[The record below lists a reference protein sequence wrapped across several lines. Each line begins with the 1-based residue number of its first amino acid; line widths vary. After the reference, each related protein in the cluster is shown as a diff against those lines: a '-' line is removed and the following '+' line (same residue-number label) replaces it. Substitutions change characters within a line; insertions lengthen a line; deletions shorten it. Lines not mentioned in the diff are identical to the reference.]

1 MKTGNK
7 KKSQKKI
14 QIKGKM
20 PLSVH
25 FFRDAE
31 ADALNVERCQLDKAT
46 LIACA
51 VKRLREDLG
60 NVPDSGKKPFRMT
73 QEIYW
78 ELLAWLFRSFLA
90 VTTFAFVV
98 AGYQALRCRP
108 RDGSKRRK

>member
-1 MKTGNK
+1 MKTENK

-25 FFRDAE
+25 FSGIGSGRAE
-31 ADALNVERCQLDKAT
+31 HGTRQLDKAT
-46 LIACA
+46 MIACA
-51 VKRLREDLG
+51 VKRIREDLG
-60 NVPDSGKKPFRMT
+60 NVPDSGKNPRMT

-90 VTTFAFVV
+90 VTAFAFVV
-98 AGYQALRCRP
+98 AGIPDPAQPPAQGP
-108 RDGSKRRK
+108 QP

>member
-1 MKTGNK
+1 MKTENK

-31 ADALNVERCQLDKAT
+31 ADALNMERCQLDKAT

-60 NVPDSGKKPFRMT
+60 NVPDSYKHQRRWRWTMDLACSTLRSQLINIMVKWNIRLRMM
-73 QEIYW
+73 
-78 ELLAWLFRSFLA
+78 S
-90 VTTFAFVV
+90 
-98 AGYQALRCRP
+98 LR
-108 RDGSKRRK
+108 

>member
-31 ADALNVERCQLDKAT
+31 ADALQVDRCLLDKAT

-51 VKRLREDLG
+51 VKRLREDMG
-60 NVPDSGKKPFRMT
+60 NGPSSSQKPS
-73 QEIYW
+73 
-78 ELLAWLFRSFLA
+78 A
-90 VTTFAFVV
+90 
-98 AGYQALRCRP
+98 
-108 RDGSKRRK
+108 